1 MTTLEKA
8 QAICRLHADVLWKG
22 RTQSG
27 KPFGLEQHEQAVK
40 VEETVFANRGLK
52 FSEMLA
58 EAMVQKVKSLPSID

>member
-27 KPFGLEQHEQAVK
+27 KPFGLEQHEQVLKA
-40 VEETVFANRGLK
+40 EEAVFASRGIK
-52 FSEMLA
+52 FREMLA
-58 EAMVQKVKSLPSID
+58 EAMIQKVNSLPSID